1 MPIFSSSLRLAFL
14 VFESMRQH
22 LKFQL
27 EYYMT
32 NLINIVVNENSKI
45 PYGKKEMALSMFNY
59 YNKIQILPKKFNIW
73 KLIFYFYC
81 RMSCPTMENPRIG
94 H

>member
-14 VFESMRQH
+14 LFESMRQN

-32 NLINIVVNENSKI
+32 NLIKIVVNENSKI
-45 PYGKKEMALSMFNY
+45 PYGKKEMALSMSFIFNL
-59 YNKIQILPKKFNIW
+59 ILLFTTVTKYKTKFDHD
-73 KLIFYFYC
+73 C
-81 RMSCPTMENPRIG
+81 RMSCSTMENSRIG
-94 H
+94 Y

>member
-27 EYYMT
+27 EYYMS

-45 PYGKKEMALSMFNY
+45 PYGKKEMALSMF
-59 YNKIQILPKKFNIW
+59 
-73 KLIFYFYC
+73 YFYKEIQLLQKKKKI
-81 RMSCPTMENPRIG
+81 TFF
-94 H
+94 

>member
-45 PYGKKEMALSMFNY
+45 PYGKKEMALSKFHNY
-59 YNKIQILPKKFNIW
+59 NTIQIL
-73 KLIFYFYC
+73 L
-81 RMSCPTMENPRIG
+81 
-94 H
+94 

>member
-14 VFESMRQH
+14 VFESIRQH

-32 NLINIVVNENSKI
+32 NLINIVVNETSKT
-45 PYGKKEMALSMFNY
+45 PYGKKEMALSMLY
-59 YNKIQILPKKFNIW
+59 YY
-73 KLIFYFYC
+73 KLSTYY
-81 RMSCPTMENPRIG
+81 
-94 H
+94 

>member
-27 EYYMT
+27 EYYLT

-45 PYGKKEMALSMFNY
+45 PYGKKEMALSMYIIIIKFKY
-59 YNKIQILPKKFNIW
+59 YYKQLNV
-73 KLIFYFYC
+73 
-81 RMSCPTMENPRIG
+81 
-94 H
+94 

>member
-27 EYYMT
+27 EYYMSSLMNT
-32 NLINIVVNENSKI
+32 VVCENSKI
-45 PYGKKEMALSMFNY
+45 PYGKKEMALSMFY
-59 YNKIQILPKKFNIW
+59 SFV
-73 KLIFYFYC
+73 
-81 RMSCPTMENPRIG
+81 
-94 H
+94 

>member
-27 EYYMT
+27 EYYMS
-32 NLINIVVNENSKI
+32 NLINIVVNENAKI
-45 PYGKKEMALSMFNY
+45 PYGKKEMALS
-59 YNKIQILPKKFNIW
+59 
-73 KLIFYFYC
+73 KLLCYK
-81 RMSCPTMENPRIG
+81 
-94 H
+94 

>member
-45 PYGKKEMALSMFNY
+45 PYGKKEMALSMFHY
-59 YNKIQILPKKFNIW
+59 SNKIKILQKNIDC
-73 KLIFYFYC
+73 LEINFVLLL
-81 RMSCPTMENPRIG
+81 
-94 H
+94 

>member
-27 EYYMT
+27 EYYVSSLMNT
-32 NLINIVVNENSKI
+32 VVSENNKI
-45 PYGKKEMALSMFNY
+45 PYGKKEMALSMFFLILLN
-59 YNKIQILPKKFNIW
+59 NKL
-73 KLIFYFYC
+73 L
-81 RMSCPTMENPRIG
+81 
-94 H
+94 

>member
-45 PYGKKEMALSMFNY
+45 PYGKKEMALSMFHY
-59 YNKIQILPKKFNIW
+59 HNKIQILPK
-73 KLIFYFYC
+73 
-81 RMSCPTMENPRIG
+81 
-94 H
+94 

>member
-14 VFESMRQH
+14 VFESMRQN

-45 PYGKKEMALSMFNY
+45 PYGKKEMALSMSY
-59 YNKIQILPKKFNIW
+59 YF
-73 KLIFYFYC
+73 
-81 RMSCPTMENPRIG
+81 
-94 H
+94 

>member
-1 MPIFSSSLRLAFL
+1 LSHEKMPIFSSSLRLAFL

-45 PYGKKEMALSMFNY
+45 PYGKKEMALSMYIIIMKFKY
-59 YNKIQILPKKFNIW
+59 YYKQLNV
-73 KLIFYFYC
+73 
-81 RMSCPTMENPRIG
+81 
-94 H
+94 

>member
-45 PYGKKEMALSMFNY
+45 PYGKKEMALSMY
-59 YNKIQILPKKFNIW
+59 IIIMKF
-73 KLIFYFYC
+73 KY
-81 RMSCPTMENPRIG
+81 
-94 H
+94 

>member
-27 EYYMT
+27 EYYMS
-32 NLINIVVNENSKI
+32 NLINTVVNENSKI
-45 PYGKKEMALSMFNY
+45 PYGKKEMALSMFY
-59 YNKIQILPKKFNIW
+59 FTVEINITSQ
-73 KLIFYFYC
+73 KNLML
-81 RMSCPTMENPRIG
+81 RN
-94 H
+94 

>member
-14 VFESMRQH
+14 VLESMRQH

-45 PYGKKEMALSMFNY
+45 PYGKKEMALSMLH
-59 YNKIQILPKKFNIW
+59 YNKIQLLSI
-73 KLIFYFYC
+73 YF
-81 RMSCPTMENPRIG
+81 
-94 H
+94 